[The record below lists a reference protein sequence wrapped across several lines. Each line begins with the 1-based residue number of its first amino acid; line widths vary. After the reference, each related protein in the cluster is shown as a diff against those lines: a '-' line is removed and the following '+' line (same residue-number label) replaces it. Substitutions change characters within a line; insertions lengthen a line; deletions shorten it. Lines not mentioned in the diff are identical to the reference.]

1 MSSESEQSS
10 ANPEP
15 DGNGAASS
23 VRRRKSMRLPLAYTL
38 FAAILA
44 NWIASP
50 LLLFSHPTLTYK
62 LIWVY
67 LACLLALFF
76 LFLGALVR
84 FWRRWKEVPIFLA
97 IGAVVIL
104 PYYRLDYLLDA
115 PAGALVTIAFRVHSA
130 PIERYLARC
139 NLVQFNERGSEQSLG
154 QCERFGIG
162 NEDAVSVFYDSTGE
176 FILPVS
182 QRTPEWTAAMRHFEP
197 EDLLTKTDDRASHL
211 YGNFYD
217 IFMSLGDH

>member
-1 MSSESEQSS
+1 MSSDSEPTASD
-10 ANPEP
+10 AEP
-15 DGNGAASS
+15 GRSGAASS
-23 VRRRKSMRLPLAYTL
+23 VRRTKSLRLPLAYAL

-44 NWIASP
+44 SWIATP

-67 LACLLALFF
+67 LACLLVLLF
-76 LFLGALVR
+76 LFLGALFR
-84 FWRRWKEVPIFLA
+84 FWRRWKEVAIFLA
-97 IGAVVIL
+97 IGAVVLL
-104 PYYRLDYLLDA
+104 PYYRLDYLLEI

-130 PIERYLARC
+130 PIEQYLARC
-139 NLVQFNERGSEQSLG
+139 DLVRFSENGSEQSVG
-154 QCERFGIG
+154 ECERLDVG
-162 NEDAVSVFYDSTGE
+162 NEDAVAVFYDSTGE

-197 EDLLTKTDDRASHL
+197 VDTLSKIKGRTAHV

-217 IFMSLGDH
+217 ILILSSD